1 MSEVYI
7 RSQNHEEI
15 YTLNGSYA
23 IKYKEFSVSK
33 EHRIFICLS
42 AESMYTLGVHESK
55 ERCIEVLDEIQAV
68 CRSYLKGRRC
78 VDAGRHGRTASSFYS
93 TEILPDAREI
103 VWQKSYYTHATQTIV
118 RNVFFMA
125 AVMAAA
131 RARITYR
138 TATK

>member
-7 RSQNHEEI
+7 RSQNHEKI

-42 AESMYTLGVHESK
+42 AESMYTLGVYESK

-68 CRSYLKGRRC
+68 CRSYLKVEGSAALMRGGMDVQPAAFTVPR
-78 VDAGRHGRTASSFYS
+78 FYQMP
-93 TEILPDAREI
+93 E
-103 VWQKSYYTHATQTIV
+103 K
-118 RNVFFMA
+118 
-125 AVMAAA
+125 
-131 RARITYR
+131 
-138 TATK
+138 